1 MKKIMVCLWSLL
13 LIGALLV
20 GCGAK
25 GTKTSLFHTKK
36 ETTVVGSFL
45 LSVNPEIQVQY
56 NAKGDVIAVHGVNRD
71 GENVLAECTSL
82 EGQTSENAVGNLVK
96 QIYEEGYFENKISG
110 HDRNIVIKMEP
121 NSQMPSSDFANKLA
135 EEANKVVEAE
145 GETSSVVVIREEE
158 LDKGGKISE
167 EKAKDLVLAQLGIGD
182 AEFIHCVYEPK
193 ENVYE
198 IELRVNGVVYEYE
211 VDASNGKIVEMESE
225 TEVDTDADEDTD
237 DDLDEDS
244 DDAEDDADD
253 DTDDDTDSDIDD
265 DDDDTDD
272 DTDGV
277 ADEDMD
283 DDPADDDT
291 DDDSDDDREDDSED
305 EVDDG
310 DDDDSDDGAEDED
323 EDQEEDD

>member
-1 MKKIMVCLWSLL
+1 MKKIMICLWSLL
-13 LIGALLV
+13 LIGTLLV
-20 GCGAK
+20 GCGVK

-36 ETTVVGSFL
+36 ETAVVGSFL

-56 NAKGDVIAVHGVNRD
+56 NAKGDVIAAYGVNRD
-71 GENVLAECTSL
+71 GEKVLAECTSL
-82 EGQTSENAVGNLVK
+82 EGQASENAVGNLVK
-96 QIYEEGYFENKISG
+96 KIYEEGYFENKISG

-145 GETSSVVVIREEE
+145 GETSSVVVIQEDA
-158 LDKGGKISE
+158 LDEGGKISE
-167 EKAKDLVLAQLGIGD
+167 EKAKELVRTQLGMSD
-182 AEFIHCVYEPK
+182 AEFIHCIYEPK

-198 IELRVNGVVYEYE
+198 IELRINGIVYEYE

-225 TEVDTDADEDTD
+225 TEVDTDADDDTEDDLNEDADDDTN
-237 DDLDEDS
+237 DDLDED
-244 DDAEDDADD
+244 ADD
-253 DTDDDTDSDIDD
+253 DTEDDLDGDSDDV

-277 ADEDMD
+277 ADDDMD

-305 EVDDG
+305 EADDG

-323 EDQEEDD
+323 D